1 MKTSFITLLFISTVV
16 LCKGQAF
23 RNLQAAVPSVPYD
36 NIHVQ
41 ALDNDSLASTYL
53 IWAKHS
59 VKEHFH
65 AYHTE
70 VVYVLSGKGSMTLG
84 DQEKVIQE
92 GDYIFIPA
100 GTHHA
105 VKVLSD
111 EPMKVI
117 SLQTPHFDGSDRVFV
132 DQ

>member
-1 MKTSFITLLFISTVV
+1 MKTLLTTLMFIGTVA

-23 RNLQAAVPSVPYD
+23 RNLQTAIPSAPYD

-53 IWAKHS
+53 IWVKHT

-65 AYHTE
+65 ADHTE

-84 DQEKVIQE
+84 DQKKLIQE

-100 GTHHA
+100 GTHHT
-105 VKVLSD
+105 VEVLSD

-117 SLQTPHFDGSDRVFV
+117 SIQTPYFDGSDRVFV